1 MVDEVLVQKEDLTTM
16 LNEKEQAFEE
26 LTDEQLDV
34 VVGGADAAPG
44 LLGGLLGGLIPQVGV
59 SAPVTLAVT
68 TPLAG
73 VQLGASPDINIG

>member
-34 VVGGADAAPG
+34 VVGGAATDG
-44 LLGGLLGGLIPQVGV
+44 LVGGLLGGLIPQVGV